1 MPDRDKFIWR
11 KHLLAWGYKSR
22 LRLSPWQSPR
32 LWKGPV
38 TYEVI
43 AQVRKKGWRGT
54 ALKQSVCGK
63 TSQGFTVGT
72 VLYHSFRFLKE
83 VGNSECITV
92 YVISL
97 SKKNLDTFCLFTYQ
111 ANINQESGLCW
122 EWWVRKPWLYRS
134 QVTKSDL
141 SSLVSTSLK
150 VNGNNPESRNDR
162 ASQ

>member
-1 MPDRDKFIWR
+1 MESRTMPDRDKFIWR

-83 VGNSECITV
+83 VGNRSALLYMWSHYLKRISTRSV
-92 YVISL
+92 YSPTKPISI
-97 SKKNLDTFCLFTYQ
+97 KNQVFAGNDGWENLDYT
-111 ANINQESGLCW
+111 GH
-122 EWWVRKPWLYRS
+122 RS
-134 QVTKSDL
+134 LRVI
-141 SSLVSTSLK
+141 
-150 VNGNNPESRNDR
+150 
-162 ASQ
+162 